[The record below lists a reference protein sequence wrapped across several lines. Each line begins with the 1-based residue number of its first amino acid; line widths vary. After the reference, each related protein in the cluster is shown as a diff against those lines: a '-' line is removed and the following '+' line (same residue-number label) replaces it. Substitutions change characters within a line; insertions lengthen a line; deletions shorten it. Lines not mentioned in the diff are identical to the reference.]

1 MVHYIATSFSGIDLI
16 EYCVHITYRKILPIF
31 SHAITNVS
39 SKYDFSI
46 DLLFSLFMEKDHFYS
61 CNVIYFAHV
70 RHISS
75 LKPKLEGTYTFRI
88 ECIENLN
95 KENILVQISF
105 CLRIHINYC

>member
-75 LKPKLEGTYTFRI
+75 FIQKKSKAHTCLIYFIEKFNEKKSMHQNVPLLEI
-88 ECIENLN
+88 E
-95 KENILVQISF
+95 
-105 CLRIHINYC
+105 